1 MSGWC
6 GVHAWRIFSAYLCN
20 DYVIDRCRCAASRD
34 GMAGN
39 GPLFF
44 PGNSCKSLL
53 CENCELRF
61 NSYQSIIN
69 VTSPQLPSKT
79 SAMVV
84 NMKMHCIIILLYIC
98 MLGYCLWTWIA
109 HY

>member
-1 MSGWC
+1 
-6 GVHAWRIFSAYLCN
+6 
-20 DYVIDRCRCAASRD
+20 
-34 GMAGN
+34 MAGN

-69 VTSPQLPSKT
+69 VTSPPASFKNISNGCKHENALY
-79 SAMVV
+79 
-84 NMKMHCIIILLYIC
+84 NNIIMHLHAWILLVD
-98 MLGYCLWTWIA
+98 MDSSLLRNN
-109 HY
+109 